1 MVAGWQR
8 ETAGGVEGASPGDVE
23 EGRVPLR
30 VAVRLVRLG
39 AFGSP
44 PPRIGIIVHQAGK
57 KCIHL
62 LEMHGIY
69 ACRQDD

>member
-44 PPRIGIIVHQAGK
+44 PPRIGIIVHQA
-57 KCIHL
+57 
-62 LEMHGIY
+62 
-69 ACRQDD
+69 RQKVHPSPRNAWNICLP